1 MITPPFLVFRTAV
14 VCGIVELPQAGKKN
28 IRIRYRYARALQT
41 GTAEIGNEKD
51 LLVDHLHVVVSL
63 ASGGRGD

>member
-41 GTAEIGNEKD
+41 GTAEIGKEAQD
-51 LLVDHLHVVVSL
+51 AV
-63 ASGGRGD
+63 